1 MLLMYHRCSQ
11 NYTCKARR
19 TQKRLIFPGPR
30 WIMNKNANPHPDHRP
45 MDVFPVIPR
54 QMLLRLLPKH
64 PFELDQVGFGDP
76 EVREMHLSKRCL
88 RK

>member
-1 MLLMYHRCSQ
+1 
-11 NYTCKARR
+11 
-19 TQKRLIFPGPR
+19 
-30 WIMNKNANPHPDHRP
+30 